1 LFRLALSQLHSFI
14 QAELTSQRNLVR
26 QLIAKPTFHQRSTS
40 LRSVSTLPNSTSTSL
55 VSPPSVLLL
64 ILIMATRAA
73 YENNNDVGVFAKL
86 TNAYCLVAT
95 GGSENFYSVF
105 ESELG
110 EHIPVV
116 HTSIGGTRIIGRL
129 TAGNKNGLLV
139 PSTTTDQEL
148 QHLRNALPDSVKV
161 QRIEEKL
168 SALGNC
174 IACNDHVALV
184 HPDIDQDT
192 EEIIADVLGV
202 EVFRQSIAKNVLVGS
217 YCSISNQGALVHPK
231 TSVEEQ
237 KELSALL
244 QVPVTAGTVNRGS
257 DVIGAGLLVNDWSAF
272 CGLDTT
278 STELAVIESI
288 FNLQDQQQVKAA
300 QEIRSSLIDTLS

>member
-1 LFRLALSQLHSFI
+1 
-14 QAELTSQRNLVR
+14 
-26 QLIAKPTFHQRSTS
+26 
-40 LRSVSTLPNSTSTSL
+40 
-55 VSPPSVLLL
+55 
-64 ILIMATRAA
+64 MATRAA
-73 YENNNDVGVFAKL
+73 YENNNEVGVFSKL
-86 TNAYCLVAT
+86 TNAYCLVAI

-105 ESELG
+105 ESELAD
-110 EHIPVV
+110 HIPVI
-116 HTSIGGTRIIGRL
+116 HTSIAGTRIIGRL

-202 EVFRQSIAKNVLVGS
+202 EVFRQSIAKNVLVGT
-217 YCSISNQGALVHPK
+217 YCALSNQGALVHPK

-257 DVIGAGLLVNDWSAF
+257 DVIGAGMVVNDWAAF

-278 STELAVIESI
+278 STELAVVESI
-288 FNLQDQQQVKAA
+288 FNLQDQQQAKAA